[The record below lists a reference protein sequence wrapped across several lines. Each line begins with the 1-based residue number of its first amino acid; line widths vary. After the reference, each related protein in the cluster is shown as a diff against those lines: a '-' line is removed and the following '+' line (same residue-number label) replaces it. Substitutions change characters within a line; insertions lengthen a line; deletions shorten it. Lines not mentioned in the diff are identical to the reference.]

1 MLCITGVLIMY
12 GHGHLVLSCL
22 HRRLDGVLC
31 RIGSEE
37 LRLLGGLIETF
48 WYQIPL
54 HDARDAL

>member
-1 MLCITGVLIMY
+1 MY